1 MKKDSWINFNHLR
14 NLRELTNQIFLFR
27 HGYSEANEANIIVS
41 NTQDGGKKYGLTP
54 SGKADIKNAANSAR
68 IKKLKNIIIY
78 SSPFLRAKESS
89 SILFDILKVEEKI
102 ISENKL
108 RERFFGEYDL
118 SSCENYK
125 KIWAEDSHDPK
136 HKKWGVESTY
146 EVLNRSTSL
155 IVDIEKKHSEKNIFL
170 VTHGD
175 VCNIL
180 ISVFRHRDPK
190 HHYRNTIK
198 TGKFRELKIDE
209 KNKVKLKKSTQ
220 IVI

>member
-1 MKKDSWINFNHLR
+1 MKQDSLIKFNHIR

-27 HGYSEANEANIIVS
+27 HGYSEANKANIIVS

-54 SGKADIKNAANSAR
+54 RGKRDIKNVANSAR

-78 SSPFLRAKESS
+78 SSPFLRAKETS

-102 ISENKL
+102 ISEKKL

-118 SSCENYK
+118 SNCENYK
-125 KIWAEDSHDPK
+125 KIWAEDSLDPK

-175 VCNIL
+175 VSSIL
-180 ISVFRHRDPK
+180 ISAFLDKDPK
-190 HHYRNTIK
+190 YHYHNKIK
-198 TGKFRELKIDE
+198 TGKFHELKIDDKKLSKIE
-209 KNKVKLKKSTQ
+209 KRALK
-220 IVI
+220 